1 MSTRTSA
8 TGSPGSPPRDA
19 AQASPEHSLAWV
31 ERRLVRLTAARRRTE
46 VEVAAIRDEFPG
58 HEWPYVGT
66 LDFIDTRI
74 EHWSAVRRRLMA
86 GATAA

>member
-1 MSTRTSA
+1 MSTMSSA
-8 TGSPGSPPRDA
+8 TGSLGSLPRDA
-19 AQASPEHSLAWV
+19 VQPSAEHSLAWV
-31 ERRLVRLTAARRRTE
+31 ERRIALLTEARRRTE

-58 HEWPYVGT
+58 HEWPFIGT

-74 EHWSAVRRRLMA
+74 EHWSAVRRRLIV